1 MQKPN
6 VTIFMGKKAKRLIES
21 IASKDN
27 ILLAAQKAR
36 RGNPSS
42 VAGMIFMDYLEANV
56 SIISKSIL
64 DGSYIPG
71 KPKEFI
77 IFEPK
82 RRVISALPFKDRV
95 VQHAIN
101 NIIEPIFER
110 TFYSQSYGCRVGK
123 GTHSGAVKCQS
134 MQRRLLKSGDVW
146 ILKTDFAGY
155 FYNIDREVLHKRVRS
170 KISCNKTLDLI
181 AKFIP
186 NDGVGIPIGNLTSQL
201 FANVYGTI
209 ADEWLLHNA
218 KQKDFIRYMDDIV
231 IFGKSKA
238 EMLKLQ
244 GEMQHFCK
252 SAMKLDLS
260 HWSVTNVSQG
270 VNFLGYRIWP
280 THKLLRRQSVATA
293 KRKIKRYKNSG
304 DTEKLNRFL
313 ASWRGH
319 AKWADSKN
327 LIKSL
332 GVEQCAE
339 RQK

>member
-1 MQKPN
+1 MK
-6 VTIFMGKKAKRLIES
+6 VERDIMGKKTKRLIES

-36 RGNPSS
+36 KGNPSS
-42 VAGMIFMDYLEANV
+42 VGGMVFMDYLEAN
-56 SIISKSIL
+56 IELISKSIL
-64 DGSYIPG
+64 DGSYYPG
-71 KPKEFI
+71 KHKEFI

-101 NIIEPIFER
+101 NIIEPIFES
-110 TFYSQSYGCRVGK
+110 TFYTQSYGCRTGK
-123 GTHSGAVKCQS
+123 GTHSGAIKCQA
-134 MQRRLLKSGDVW
+134 MQRRLLNSGDVW
-146 ILKTDFAGY
+146 ILKTDFSGY
-155 FYNIDREVLHKRVRS
+155 FYNIDRAVLHKRIRS
-170 KISCNKTLDLI
+170 KISCKKTLDLI

-186 NDGVGIPIGNLTSQL
+186 TDGVGIPIGNLTSQL

-218 KQKDFIRYMDDIV
+218 KQKDFIRYMDDIA

-238 EMLKLQ
+238 EMLGLQ
-244 GEMQHFCK
+244 EEMQEFCK
-252 SAMKLDLS
+252 SVMKLDLS
-260 HWSVTNVSQG
+260 HWSVTNVNQG

-293 KRKIKRYKNSG
+293 KRKIKRYKKSG
-304 DTEKLNRFL
+304 DAEKLNRFL
-313 ASWRGH
+313 ASWLGH

-332 GVEQCAE
+332 EIEQCAE
-339 RQK
+339 KLKS